1 MKRFIV
7 GALATIGALSILAFV
22 GFILLLFIAAG
33 SKPGVPGNVVLELDL
48 DKPLPEQMAEDSL
61 AGALGKNETTVRD
74 ALDALEKGAKDDRVK
89 ALLVHVGQPG
99 SIAEVQE
106 LRDAVKTFRAS
117 GKKAIAYAD
126 TLGESSAAT
135 GAYYLASAFDEIY
148 IQPSGDVNL
157 TGVALETPFARD
169 AFAKLGV
176 QPHIGQRYEYKNA
189 VNTYTEQTYTA
200 PHREAME
207 KMLGS
212 FFGQIVHGVAEDRKL
227 SEDEVKSLIDRA
239 PLLGQAA
246 LDAKLVDGLL
256 YRDEVLEKVKKAA
269 GDGTKLLYLDKYL
282 ERVGRPHTQG
292 DATIA
297 LVYGVG
303 EIARGKSSSNPLSG
317 SQGMGGDSVALA
329 LRKASE
335 DPRVKAILFRV
346 DSPGGSY
353 VASDTVRR
361 EVQHARE
368 KGKPVIVSM
377 ATYAASGGYFVSM
390 EADKIVAQPGTLTGS
405 IGVFGGKMVTADF
418 WAKLGVNWE
427 TLALGKDASMY
438 STDSDFTPEQWAKNE
453 ASLDRVY
460 TDFTQRAAKGRNLP
474 LEQLQS
480 LAKGRVW
487 TGEDAKAKGL
497 VDELGGFPKALE
509 LAKEAAKLPKDAQVR
524 VQVFPRKKQAA
535 EIISEMLGGGG
546 GDNSED
552 ETNASVAALAPWA
565 PVVEQAQALYR
576 LGTRLGLVRSQTET
590 LRAPVPDTQW

>member
-1 MKRFIV
+1 MKRFLV
-7 GALATIGALSILAFV
+7 GALATIGALSIVAFF
-22 GFILLLFIAAG
+22 GFLLLLMIAAG
-33 SKPGVPGNVVLELDL
+33 SKPSVPSSVVLELDL
-48 DKPLPEQMAEDSL
+48 DKPLPEQVPENSL
-61 AGALGKNETTVRD
+61 AGAFGKDDTTVHD
-74 ALDALEKGAKDDRVK
+74 VLDALEKGAKDSRVK

-99 SIAEVQE
+99 SLAEVQE

-117 GKKAIAYAD
+117 GKKAIAFTD
-126 TLGESSAAT
+126 TFGESSSGT
-135 GAYYLASAFDEIY
+135 GAYYLATAFDEVF

-157 TGVALETPFARD
+157 TGVAMETPFARD

-189 VNTYTEQTYTA
+189 VNTYTEETFTA

-207 KMLGS
+207 KLLGS
-212 FFGQIVHGVAEDRKL
+212 FYGQIVRSVAEDRKL
-227 SEDEVKSLIDRA
+227 SEDEVKALIDRA

-256 YRDEVLEKVKKAA
+256 YRDEVLEKVKKDA
-269 GDGTKLLYLDKYL
+269 GEGARLLYLDKYL
-282 ERVGRPHTQG
+282 ERVGHPNTQG
-292 DATIA
+292 DAKVA

-303 EIARGKSSSNPLSG
+303 GISRGKSDSSPLSG
-317 SQGMGGDSVALA
+317 EQTMGSDSVALA
-329 LRKASE
+329 LRKAVE
-335 DPRVKAILFRV
+335 DPKVKAILFRV

-353 VASDTVRR
+353 VASDSVRR

-427 TLALGKDASMY
+427 TLAFGKDASMF
-438 STDSDFTPEQWAKNE
+438 STDADFTPEQWQKNE
-453 ASLDRVY
+453 AALDRVY
-460 TDFTQRAAKGRNLP
+460 SDFTQRAAKGRNLP

-480 LAKGRVW
+480 LARGRVW
-487 TGEDAKAKGL
+487 TGEDAKANKL

-509 LAKEAAKLPKDAQVR
+509 LAKEAAKLPKDAPVH
-524 VQVFPRKKQAA
+524 VQVFPRKKQPA
-535 EIISEMLGGGG
+535 EVIAELLGGGG

-552 ETNASVAALAPWA
+552 EANASVRALAPWT

-576 LGTRLGLVRSQTET
+576 VGTRLGLIHSQTET
-590 LRAPVPDTQW
+590 LRAPLPEPQW